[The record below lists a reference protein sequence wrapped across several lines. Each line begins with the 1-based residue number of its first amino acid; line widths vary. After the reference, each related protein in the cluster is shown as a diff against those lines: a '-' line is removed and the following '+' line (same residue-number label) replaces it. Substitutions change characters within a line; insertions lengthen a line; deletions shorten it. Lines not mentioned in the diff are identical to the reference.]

1 MRESEWFNHSVRENP
16 TQLPILFA
24 VVNTGFMSL
33 ARVLIVEDDSLLRS
47 TLAAALEASGFSI
60 HAAVAN
66 APDAVTASGIDQVEV
81 ALLDIDLGLG
91 PTGVD
96 VANALRKQLPR
107 VGIVFLTSYLDPR
120 FSHASSASL
129 PTGSRYITKQ
139 DLGGINKVA
148 TTLLQAR
155 YQPLAP
161 LRPQTKI
168 SQDLS
173 DQQIEALKLVA
184 EGLNNQ
190 EIASRLAI
198 SEKGVEHLITRTA
211 RALAIGREGGLN
223 LRVQLM
229 KSFAKFVGKELPGK

>member
-1 MRESEWFNHSVRENP
+1 MRENP
-16 TQLPILFA
+16 TQLPILFW
-24 VVNTGFMSL
+24 VVNTGCMSL

-60 HAAVAN
+60 HAAVAT
-66 APDAVTASGIDQVEV
+66 APDALKSAGLDQVDV

-91 PTGVD
+91 PTGID
-96 VANALRKQLPR
+96 VANALRKHLPR

-120 FSHASSASL
+120 FSRASSATL
-129 PTGSRYITKQ
+129 PIGSRYITKQ

-161 LRPQTKI
+161 IRPLAKVA
-168 SQDLS
+168 QDLS
-173 DQQIEALKLVA
+173 DQQIEALKLIA
-184 EGLNNQ
+184 EGLSNQ
-190 EIASRLAI
+190 EIANRLAI
-198 SEKGVEHLITRTA
+198 SEKGVEHLITRTS
-211 RALAIGREGGLN
+211 RALGIGREGGLN

-229 KSFAKFVGKELPGK
+229 KSFAKFVGKELPGQ